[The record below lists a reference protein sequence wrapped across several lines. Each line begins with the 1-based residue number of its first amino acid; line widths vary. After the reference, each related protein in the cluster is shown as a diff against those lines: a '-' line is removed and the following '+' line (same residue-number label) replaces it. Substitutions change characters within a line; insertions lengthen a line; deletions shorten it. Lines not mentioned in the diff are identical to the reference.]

1 MNKLELISAISVK
14 TGLSFRSARDSL
26 DAILD
31 CITEGLVKRDKI
43 KLIDFGSFEVVAR
56 AARKGFN
63 PHTRTEVIIPACNE
77 PMFKPGKELKE
88 IIKNS

>member
-1 MNKLELISAISVK
+1 MNKIELVSAISRK
-14 TGLSFRSARDSL
+14 SGLPFMSVQDSL

-31 CITEGLVKRDKI
+31 CITEELVKGEKV
-43 KLIDFGSFEVVAR
+43 KLVDFGSFEVVAR
-56 AARKGFN
+56 APRKGFN

-77 PMFKPGKELKE
+77 PVFKPGKELKE